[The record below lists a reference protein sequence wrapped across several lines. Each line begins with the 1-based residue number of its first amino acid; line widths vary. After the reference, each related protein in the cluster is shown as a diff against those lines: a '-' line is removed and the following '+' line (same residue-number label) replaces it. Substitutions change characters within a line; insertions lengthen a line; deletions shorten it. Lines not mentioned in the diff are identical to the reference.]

1 MVLTERQSLSPAKT
15 SYRFTQQQEDSSMIN
30 VPATAQ
36 LLSNDYSALGNW
48 IGLATDD
55 PGGTNAPA
63 NEVAVDGYAR
73 QQTTWTPGDAGVNQG
88 SPVTF
93 NLPDGTY
100 PYLILCSDATGDNMF
115 DNCKMNNV
123 VLNQPGQIVVIP
135 QYTQT

>member
-1 MVLTERQSLSPAKT
+1 
-15 SYRFTQQQEDSSMIN
+15 MIN

-36 LLSNDYSALGNW
+36 SLSNDYSALGDW

-63 NEVAVDGYAR
+63 NEVTVDGYAR
-73 QQTTWTPGDAGVNQG
+73 QQTTWTPADGGVNQG

-93 NLPDGTY
+93 DLKSDAY
-100 PYLILCSDATGDNMF
+100 PYAVPYMILCSDKNGDSMI
-115 DNCKMNNV
+115 DNCKMNDV
-123 VLNQPGQIVVIP
+123 VLNQDGQIVVIP